1 MTDPKTEPERPTHA
15 ARPRLPSTPWTWLV
29 IAYAVYGAAV
39 LLLFLAAGLLGW
51 SAEGEE
57 RDALPLSVRQAPG
70 GYRSYHLW
78 HSGYQGGK

>member
-1 MTDPKTEPERPTHA
+1 MSEPTPDPSAPKLPR
-15 ARPRLPSTPWTWLV
+15 ARPSWLV
-29 IAYAVYGAAV
+29 IAYGCFGMLVIGGY
-39 LLLFLAAGLLGW
+39 LLAGLFGW
-51 SAEGEE
+51 SFEDDD

>member
-1 MTDPKTEPERPTHA
+1 MTEPERPPHA
-15 ARPRLPSTPWTWLV
+15 RRPRLPAAPWTWLV
-29 IAYAVYGAAV
+29 IAYGIYGVAV
-39 LLLFLAAGLLGW
+39 LVAFLAAGFWGW
-51 SAEGEE
+51 SSESED